1 MLTDLQEAYDVSA
14 TLYYGASPLNRY
26 GEKRKN
32 TEWIQLL
39 QASENARFLIL
50 ANEGFVYDISRT
62 DEPALH
68 SSAVLSELPLQE
80 KNAIFLGVDE
90 EDGDRPYFVI
100 QFSLDPEVLESELKK
115 RGAFEA
121 YGLRGIA
128 MKRAASHKLLGIM
141 AQAMSIAKWQ
151 VNHPRCAKCGE
162 PTDMADAGYRRDCP
176 ACHAQHFPRTD
187 PAVIMLIT
195 KGDKCLMGRP
205 YHLAENVYTTL
216 AGYVEPGET
225 FEDAVRREVFE
236 EAGVKVGSVQYLAS
250 QPWPFPSNIMVGFHG
265 EALSTELNIDYDEME
280 DCQWF
285 TKEETLK
292 MLRGEAETG
301 YICPPDI
308 SIAHYLIKL
317 WAES

>member
-1 MLTDLQEAYDVSA
+1 MLTDRDEVYDVSA
-14 TLYYGASPLNRY
+14 NLCYGAGPLNRY

-32 TEWIQLL
+32 TEWIQSL

-50 ANEGFVYDISRT
+50 ANDSFVYDTSRLN
-62 DEPALH
+62 EPALH
-68 SSAVLSELPLQE
+68 SGTVLSKFPPQTKE
-80 KNAIFLGVDE
+80 AIFLGIDE
-90 EDGDRPYFVI
+90 KRGNRPYFVI
-100 QFSLDPEVLESELKK
+100 QYSFDPETLDVELKK

-121 YGLRGIA
+121 CGLRGIA
-128 MKRAASHKLLGIM
+128 MKRAASHQLLGIM

-151 VNHPRCAKCGE
+151 TNHLHCAKCGE
-162 PTDMADAGYRRDCP
+162 LTEMAEAGYRRDCP
-176 ACHAQHFPRTD
+176 ACMTQHFPRTD

-195 KGDKCLMGRP
+195 KDNKCLMGRP

-225 FEDAVRREVFE
+225 FEDAVRREVCE
-236 EAGVKVGSVQYLAS
+236 EAGIKVGRTQYLAS

-265 EALSTELNIDYDEME
+265 EALTTELHIDYDEME

-292 MLRGEAETG
+292 MLRGEAESG

-317 WAES
+317 WVDS